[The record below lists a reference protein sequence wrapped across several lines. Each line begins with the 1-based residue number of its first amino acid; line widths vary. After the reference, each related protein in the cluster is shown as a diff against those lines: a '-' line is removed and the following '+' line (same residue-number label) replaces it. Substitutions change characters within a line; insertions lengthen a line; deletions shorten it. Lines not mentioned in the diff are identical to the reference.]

1 MQFKDSG
8 KLIEAGQNG
17 SFFKSLFGKSPY
29 KKISSMSDLEGNDL
43 AKFKSIMKI
52 GEDGLSEY
60 SMADIKAKS
69 SMLGFGDS
77 LTNEITALAKDADFT
92 AKAATGKLTFAKA
105 LEDGTISTEE
115 LGSALQKHLKET
127 GSKSFNPLVKAAEQ
141 GTKEYQDKVRDIIES
156 SDDVANAVIKS
167 GEKVSQKTG
176 IFSSAASLGK
186 GMLTGAKK
194 LVKSVGP
201 YALAAAAAYGGYKLW
216 DHSQTKYTRANEAL
230 NKSSGEY
237 ETTKT
242 ELTSLNS
249 QLDETKSKIEELE
262 SLKRTSGGKLSLTDE
277 AELST
282 LQKQNDELE
291 RQITLKQNMA
301 DNQAEIVAK
310 DAKSVAKTGQT
321 YTEAMREEHGKVL
334 GTLMGITGHLANP
347 NSGKTASETWAKEN
361 GGKNGKATLEQQMK
375 ANLKTLKK
383 YKKQLKEAQEDEDQ
397 DATDKAQENV
407 DKMTAKV
414 SKQASKLQDI
424 IDKSKDAN
432 GNVLKSMASTV
443 DDYNSLITEFNNID
457 LTKKQKDVNNLDNF
471 FNSSSGSAMKDYLSD
486 IVQNGGSATDALKA
500 FREAGGRLKDIDV
513 SKGSFLEYF
522 DEIKKQAEEAKEAIK
537 TVDGTVQGVTEA
549 FNSAN
554 QDANWSTMADYLK
567 QADDLFA
574 KGKVGTD
581 DFKTAA
587 QFMSP
592 TVINPDEK
600 DNNGTDSYEMLVDG
614 NVQMIGDVEFAKEQI
629 KFYNASNPQLS
640 FLDICLKAAGVTGWT
655 VGYVDTV
662 PKSYEYFDEGIRKE
676 KQTLL
681 ADEIGVFD
689 VDSQD
694 LYSFLT
700 QDVAKFFKCIFEFDF
715 DKMQINAYHP
725 ENYGKDTNVNIS
737 FRNFQKSNNI
747 KIDDTNIFTR
757 WLLMVH

>member
-1 MQFKDSG
+1 MPILYHYMQFKDSG

-29 KKISSMSDLEGNDL
+29 KKISLMSDLEGNDL

-127 GSKSFNPLVKAAEQ
+127 GNKSFNPLVKAAEQ

-167 GEKVSQKTG
+167 GEKVSQKTD

-457 LTKKQKDVNNLDNF
+457 LTKKQKD
-471 FNSSSGSAMKDYLSD
+471 G
-486 IVQNGGSATDALKA
+486 
-500 FREAGGRLKDIDV
+500 
-513 SKGSFLEYF
+513 
-522 DEIKKQAEEAKEAIK
+522 
-537 TVDGTVQGVTEA
+537 
-549 FNSAN
+549 
-554 QDANWSTMADYLK
+554 
-567 QADDLFA
+567 
-574 KGKVGTD
+574 
-581 DFKTAA
+581 
-587 QFMSP
+587 
-592 TVINPDEK
+592 
-600 DNNGTDSYEMLVDG
+600 
-614 NVQMIGDVEFAKEQI
+614 
-629 KFYNASNPQLS
+629 
-640 FLDICLKAAGVTGWT
+640 
-655 VGYVDTV
+655 
-662 PKSYEYFDEGIRKE
+662 
-676 KQTLL
+676 
-681 ADEIGVFD
+681 
-689 VDSQD
+689 
-694 LYSFLT
+694 
-700 QDVAKFFKCIFEFDF
+700 
-715 DKMQINAYHP
+715 
-725 ENYGKDTNVNIS
+725 
-737 FRNFQKSNNI
+737 
-747 KIDDTNIFTR
+747 
-757 WLLMVH
+757 